1 MGRRVL
7 FLPGASGAG
16 EFWQPVAD
24 LLPESFEK
32 VLFDWPGFGNVP
44 ADARVQLVG

>member
-1 MGRRVL
+1 MDVMRRRVL

-32 VLFDWPGFGNVP
+32 VLFD
-44 ADARVQLVG
+44 